1 MDSEY
6 IISFPVASINQI
18 NSDMVAPS
26 PEEITISQVAYDE
39 KMVKLHILYPYH
51 YSNTDVI
58 QLKEAL

>member
-26 PEEITISQVAYDE
+26 PEEITISQVAYDA
-39 KMVKLHILYPYH
+39 KMVKLYILYPYH